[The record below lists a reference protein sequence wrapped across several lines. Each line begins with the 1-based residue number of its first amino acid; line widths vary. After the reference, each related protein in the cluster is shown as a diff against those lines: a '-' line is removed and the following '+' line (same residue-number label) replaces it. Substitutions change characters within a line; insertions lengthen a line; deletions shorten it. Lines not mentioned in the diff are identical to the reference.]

1 MAETTVTTAPGGS
14 FIDRL
19 RNLARHG
26 DMALAIGVVS
36 ILLVLLMPIPAW
48 LIDLLLAV
56 SISFS
61 ILILLVSLL
70 IQKPL
75 DFSSFPTVLLIATL
89 LRLALNLATTR
100 LILSH
105 GNEGPAAAG
114 AVIQAFGNLVMS
126 GNFLIG
132 VIVFAILVIVN
143 FVVITKGSGRI

>member
-1 MAETTVTTAPGGS
+1 MEEKTVTTAAGNAS
-14 FIDRL
+14 FMDSVRGL
-19 RNLARHG
+19 LKHG
-26 DMALAIGVVS
+26 DMALALGVVC
-36 ILLVLLMPIPAW
+36 ILLVLIMPIPSW
-48 LIDLLLAV
+48 LIDMLLAV
-56 SISFS
+56 SITFS

-105 GNEGPAAAG
+105 GNEGPEAAG
-114 AVIQAFGNLVMS
+114 SVIKAFGTLVMG
-126 GNFLIG
+126 GNFVIG

-143 FVVITKGSGRI
+143 FV